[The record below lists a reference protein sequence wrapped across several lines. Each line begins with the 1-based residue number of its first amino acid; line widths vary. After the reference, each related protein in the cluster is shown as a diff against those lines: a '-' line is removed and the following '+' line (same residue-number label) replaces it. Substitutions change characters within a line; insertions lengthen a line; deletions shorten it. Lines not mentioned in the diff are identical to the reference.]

1 MRIKK
6 PLQPK
11 KVLSASLTGLQFNE
25 SKKVST
31 QARIDQILLLLAI
44 DKQIHGFKQCL
55 QKFDRLERNNNGL
68 L

>member
-31 QARIDQILLLLAI
+31 QARIDQLLLQLEI
-44 DKQIHGFKQCL
+44 EKSIHGFKQCL
-55 QKFDRLERNNNGL
+55 QNFERLQRNKHGL